1 MSVYAGDLGLDDGV
15 AQNVYELDTSKM
27 RAVTDNEGKPVTL
40 QMAPGET
47 VDLPEGLGTVT
58 FDGVKRFV
66 AVDVHSNPTQ
76 GVLLVGAVLLM
87 VGLGL
92 SLFIPR
98 RRMWVRVTDGRVE
111 VAALARGEDPRVQHA
126 VQALAVHLN
135 ESAREEED

>member
-1 MSVYAGDLGLDDGV
+1 MYEGDLGLDDGI

-27 RAVTDNEGKPVTL
+27 RAVTGKDGKPVTL

-47 VDLPEGLGTVT
+47 VELPDGRGTVT

-66 AVDVHSNPTQ
+66 AVDIHSNPTQ
-76 GVLLVGAVLLM
+76 VVLLVGAVLLM

-98 RRMWVRVTDGRVE
+98 RRMWVLVTDGRVE
-111 VAALARGEDPRVQHA
+111 VAALARGEDPRVKHA
-126 VQALAVHLN
+126 VKTLAVHLN